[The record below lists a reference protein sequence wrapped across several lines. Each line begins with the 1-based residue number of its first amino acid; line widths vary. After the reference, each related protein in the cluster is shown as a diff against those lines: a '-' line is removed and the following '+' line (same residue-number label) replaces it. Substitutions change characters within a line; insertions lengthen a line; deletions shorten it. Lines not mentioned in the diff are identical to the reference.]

1 MTKKS
6 NLYLFTFLGIFF
18 SLVIVGAAIAP
29 FFLKTIRSSYLVM
42 SMDVNQHQ
50 AKLVAQILSHVLTA
64 GESESTV
71 VAAFQSS
78 ISTTDKNRYFFCL
91 VDDKSKIFLAH
102 PFKQLV
108 GKSAERY
115 IVSFTAANQNL
126 DQKKGFIGLEKK
138 LQSGAILSTPNGGS
152 EIVNSALVPNTH
164 LRVFSHE
171 NINRLNKDIKMFQ
184 KEFLIVFIF
193 LGFVLAFPA
202 SYSAL
207 RVSRRY
213 EKEIEEEQAKSD
225 KLLLNILPLS
235 IAERLKA
242 EERNIANRYED
253 VSVLFID
260 MVDFTPLSTKMSPE
274 KLVEML
280 NQIFSHFDEIS
291 LKYGLE
297 KIKTIGDAYMVVGG
311 IPEPKKDHLNCC
323 IKAGLEM
330 MAYINSGYETGDSLQ
345 VRMGLHCGPVIA
357 GVIGAYKFT
366 YDLWGETVN
375 IASRLES
382 TSLPGCIHCSEL
394 VYERAKSNY
403 KFIARGKTLLK
414 GMGDVPTYFLE
425 QAGDE

>member
-29 FFLKTIRSSYLVM
+29 FFLKTIRSTYLVM
-42 SMDVNQHQ
+42 NMEVNQHQ

-78 ISTTDKNRYFFCL
+78 IYTTDINRTYLCL
-91 VDDKSKIFLAH
+91 VDDQSKIFLAH
-102 PFKQLV
+102 PLKQLV
-108 GKSAERY
+108 GKSAEQY
-115 IVSFTAANQNL
+115 MFNFTAGTQDL
-126 DQKKGFIGLEKK
+126 DQNTGVKGFEKK

-184 KEFLIVFIF
+184 KEFLIVFSL

-213 EKEIEEEQAKSD
+213 EKEIEEEQARSD

-280 NQIFSHFDEIS
+280 NQVFSHFDEIS
-291 LKYGLE
+291 IKYGLE

-323 IKAGLEM
+323 IEAGLEM
-330 MAYINSGYETGDSLQ
+330 MAYINSGYETGDRLQ
-345 VRMGLHCGPVIA
+345 VRIGLHCGPVIA

-375 IASRLES
+375 GGLQ
-382 TSLPGCIHCSEL
+382 
-394 VYERAKSNY
+394 AK
-403 KFIARGKTLLK
+403 RDLK
-414 GMGDVPTYFLE
+414 VI
-425 QAGDE
+425 